1 MVRIFGCQQKFQ
13 GSDHMTHKPFFSKR
27 QLLKTL
33 ALASTSATFLAASRV
48 FAQTSGVR
56 SQPIKIAMIEGL
68 SGAFGNTGEAVFR
81 NLVWAA
87 ERVNARGGIAVGG
100 NLSRQL
106 QIERYDSKGQVEEAL
121 ATLRAAV
128 DDGAQIIMQG
138 NSSAVAAALIDAVNK
153 HNERVPEQRLV
164 FLNYSAVDPI
174 LTNEKCSP
182 WHFRFDAHADM
193 RMAALME
200 VLREDRA
207 LKSVYLIGQDYSF
220 GQAVLREAKRQLA
233 AQRADIQIVGDELHP
248 LGRIKDFAPYAAKI
262 KASGAG
268 AVMTGNFGNDLTL
281 LIKACKEVG
290 FEGKFYTFYGNALG
304 APAAIGE
311 AGIGKVIAVADW
323 LPNVGAPDGLVKG
336 ARQRE
341 AESFYKAFRQRF
353 PKPED
358 DYVHMRMHLM
368 MEALAAALQGN
379 ATAQSIN
386 TAQVARKLAS
396 ARVSLFG
403 QSGQMREL
411 DHQFQQPLV
420 VGLMDK
426 LGSPGVAFDVEGSGY
441 GFRVIRVIEAKQAEQ
456 GSTCKMAV

>member
-1 MVRIFGCQQKFQ
+1 MAIAKYI
-13 GSDHMTHKPFFSKR
+13 SKR
-27 QLLKTL
+27 ALLKS
-33 ALASTSATFLAASRV
+33 ALLTATSVGFLKSFDT
-48 FAQTSGVR
+48 FAQSNTAR
-56 SQPIKIAMIEGL
+56 NAPIKIALIEAL
-68 SGAFGNTGEAVFR
+68 SGAFANTGEAVFR
-81 NLVWAA
+81 NLIWAT
-87 ERVNARGGIAVGG
+87 ERVNARGGITLTG
-100 NLSRQL
+100 NAKRLL
-106 QIERYDSKGQVEEAL
+106 EMERYDSKGQVEEAL
-121 ATLRAAV
+121 AMLRAAI

-138 NSSAVAAALIDAVNK
+138 NSSSVAAALIDAVNK
-153 HNERVPEQRLV
+153 HNDRVPDKRVV

-233 AQRADIQIVGDELHP
+233 AQRADIAIVGDELHP

-262 KASGAG
+262 KSSGAG

-304 APAAIGE
+304 APAAIGDV
-311 AGIGKVIAVADW
+311 GIGKVIAVADW
-323 LPNVGAPDGLVKG
+323 LPNVGAPDGIVKG
-336 ARQRE
+336 VRQRE
-341 AESFYKAFRQRF
+341 ADAFMQAFRKRF

-358 DYVHMRMHLM
+358 DYVHMRMQLM
-368 MEALAAALQGN
+368 MEALAQALQG
-379 ATAQSIN
+379 TKSEQSIDVIAV
-386 TAQVARKLAS
+386 AQRLAKS
-396 ARVSLFG
+396 NISLFG
-403 QSGQMREL
+403 QTGIMRAT

-426 LGSPGVAFDVEGSGY
+426 QGNPGVKYDVEGSGY
-441 GFRVIRVIEAKQAEQ
+441 GFRVIRVIEAAKAQMPT
-456 GSTCKMAV
+456 SCKMASLG